1 MKSCNMSLTDG
12 LILILIFLFSAWLF
26 FLIVCHVQYS
36 IYSKRNE
43 KIREE
48 GYDKAIRNGDLRKAV
63 RKDRREAAL
72 RNWEEA
78 VEKFREEVEK
88 L

>member
-1 MKSCNMSLTDG
+1 MSVTDG
-12 LILILIFLFSAWLF
+12 LILILIFLLSAWFF
-26 FLIVCHVQYS
+26 FLIVCHIQYN

-48 GYDKAIRNGDLRKAV
+48 GFSKALCNDDLRKAV

-72 RNWEEA
+72 RNFEEA
-78 VEKFREEVEK
+78 VEKFREEIEK